1 MSRTKKRYQHKKTE
15 KNAQDLMAFFSQ
27 ALYQRTPKLR
37 RAMSLEELDEE
48 IAYTSDYFVSWLETN
63 NRQAAVK
70 SGNPRTPGFS
80 NPSRGASTPLGD
92 SPAERAY
99 FWEQM
104 RLMAD
109 LGTGVWRMRQEIN
122 HSTIGETRESF
133 RLANRFLT
141 GVWDRLIEGGLSIRD
156 YTGQREE
163 ADSSFF
169 LIPQEPDELS
179 EEQIFETIKPAIYYQ
194 NNQRSWQIQ
203 VGHAIDR
210 RTGDNPATHALI
222 HQTRQNQE

>member
-37 RAMSLEELDEE
+37 RAMSLEELDDE

-63 NRQAAVK
+63 TRQAAAK
-70 SGNPRTPGFS
+70 IGNPSTSGLS
-80 NPSRGASTPLGD
+80 NYSSGASTPLGD

-109 LGTGVWRMRQEIN
+109 LGTGVWRMRHDFQPFN
-122 HSTIGETRESF
+122 TGETRESI
-133 RLANRFLT
+133 RLANRFLI
-141 GVWDRLIEGGLSIRD
+141 GVWDRLTEGGLTIRD
-156 YTGQREE
+156 YTGQGEE

-179 EEQIFETIKPAIYYQ
+179 EELIFETIKPAIYYQ
-194 NNQRSWQIQ
+194 TNQRSWQIQ

-210 RTGDNPATHALI
+210 RIGASPATNALI
-222 HQTRQNQE
+222 HRTRQNQE